1 MRFGGTGVA
10 ELRWELMRIAA
21 SFLSRVCRLGVMF
34 HDTWYV
40 SIPIVIEKVG
50 EGYQSSSRRWEKDE
64 DEKEEKEKKR
74 RGRRGL
80 TPYLGFL
87 CRDLQSYLSR
97 LTLFLPIRS
106 QKFFILVDNRPWL
119 IDQDSPAAH
128 LWQLMVTKSRLSPF
142 ANTRAARVTR
152 RNIGKILEFTNSSR
166 SLSITRNRLRRWFS
180 LIDAALSQKKK
191 LLHVKKLK
199 ASFLFNKELHCTL
212 YGFIVFEV
220 QWAHVRGINYINE
233 LQTDTSMA
241 LEAKLM
247 KRWEFDSIEQSSSC
261 ISSWYTGTCNEINLL
276 REYLE
281 SISNKGDVFY
291 DAREVPFTT
300 SEMSENLHSAD
311 EFREEK
317 HNCSYS
323 NFIPMLERM
332 EDSGSPYTPPVSGP
346 YKRRKIMKLSVG
358 SDVDEVS
365 EEAYSEIVSS
375 PTISESSSSS
385 SSCESEHASLVFEA
399 TTYKDVLILFRF
411 DDHDLP
417 FKLKEIIMADL
428 RLLTLL
434 EYGLP
439 SWVIFL
445 QSYPVFCKI
454 YRPWMCPLAR
464 ALYVLISITTVLIGF
479 YDLYKNVPIL
489 KATASSLF
497 GPFFN
502 WIESWEMISRIKYL
516 GTILFLHNCE
526 KAFKWFLMVARATK
540 SLLSVLTKPIA
551 GPIMELFEFV
561 FPIWNVWFDTVESLS
576 LIVWNM
582 LSSSCSMI
590 ITILDII
597 IWPFWFIFST
607 LWSLVAYV
615 IYPLVWLLWEIV
627 IAPARL
633 ILAIASFVGILL
645 TNIYYVLKGTWS
657 SIGALF
663 QLASVSEA
671 TVVAYEVPVW
681 RSLWNDIFSKVFR
694 AIRSIF
700 YGFVAFFTTC
710 NRHRLRY
717 VYFLLLVF

>member
-1 MRFGGTGVA
+1 M
-10 ELRWELMRIAA
+10 
-21 SFLSRVCRLGVMF
+21 
-34 HDTWYV
+34 
-40 SIPIVIEKVG
+40 
-50 EGYQSSSRRWEKDE
+50 
-64 DEKEEKEKKR
+64 
-74 RGRRGL
+74 
-80 TPYLGFL
+80 
-87 CRDLQSYLSR
+87 
-97 LTLFLPIRS
+97 
-106 QKFFILVDNRPWL
+106 
-119 IDQDSPAAH
+119 
-128 LWQLMVTKSRLSPF
+128 
-142 ANTRAARVTR
+142 
-152 RNIGKILEFTNSSR
+152 
-166 SLSITRNRLRRWFS
+166 
-180 LIDAALSQKKK
+180 
-191 LLHVKKLK
+191 
-199 ASFLFNKELHCTL
+199 
-212 YGFIVFEV
+212 
-220 QWAHVRGINYINE
+220 
-233 LQTDTSMA
+233 
-241 LEAKLM
+241 
-247 KRWEFDSIEQSSSC
+247 
-261 ISSWYTGTCNEINLL
+261 
-276 REYLE
+276 
-281 SISNKGDVFY
+281 FY
-291 DAREVPFTT
+291 DAREDPFTT
-300 SEMSENLHSAD
+300 TEMRENLHSAD
-311 EFREEK
+311 EFHEEK

-346 YKRRKIMKLSVG
+346 YKRRKIMKSSVG
-358 SDVDEVS
+358 SDTDEVS

-375 PTISESSSSS
+375 PTVSESSSCS

-399 TTYKDVLILFRF
+399 STYKDVLILFRF

-497 GPFFN
+497 GPFFD

-561 FPIWNVWFDTVESLS
+561 FPIWNVCFDTVESLS

-607 LWSLVAYV
+607 LWSIGMISDICAFLPIVVCLRSPLLPLSHFFSTFLCNSGICYIPISLAPLGNCYSPCPLNSCNSKLCWDTSHQHLLRTRRNLV
-615 IYPLVWLLWEIV
+615 IY
-627 IAPARL
+627 RR
-633 ILAIASFVGILL
+633 FVSACFCI
-645 TNIYYVLKGTWS
+645 
-657 SIGALF
+657 
-663 QLASVSEA
+663 
-671 TVVAYEVPVW
+671 
-681 RSLWNDIFSKVFR
+681 
-694 AIRSIF
+694 
-700 YGFVAFFTTC
+700 
-710 NRHRLRY
+710 
-717 VYFLLLVF
+717 

>member
-1 MRFGGTGVA
+1 MRFGGTGGA
-10 ELRWELMRIAA
+10 ELRWELVRIAA
-21 SFLSRVCRLGVMF
+21 SFLSR
-34 HDTWYV
+34 
-40 SIPIVIEKVG
+40 
-50 EGYQSSSRRWEKDE
+50 
-64 DEKEEKEKKR
+64 
-74 RGRRGL
+74 
-80 TPYLGFL
+80 
-87 CRDLQSYLSR
+87 SYLSR

-119 IDQDSPAAH
+119 IAQDSRAAH
-128 LWQLMVTKSRLSPF
+128 LWQLMVTK
-142 ANTRAARVTR
+142 
-152 RNIGKILEFTNSSR
+152 
-166 SLSITRNRLRRWFS
+166 
-180 LIDAALSQKKK
+180 
-191 LLHVKKLK
+191 
-199 ASFLFNKELHCTL
+199 
-212 YGFIVFEV
+212 
-220 QWAHVRGINYINE
+220 
-233 LQTDTSMA
+233 TDTSMA

-247 KRWEFDSIEQSSSC
+247 KRWEFDSIEQSCSC

-291 DAREVPFTT
+291 DAREDPFTT
-300 SEMSENLHSAD
+300 TEMSDNFHNAD
-311 EFREEK
+311 EFHEEK

-323 NFIPMLERM
+323 NSIPMLERM

-346 YKRRKIMKLSVG
+346 YKRRKIMKSSVG
-358 SDVDEVS
+358 SDTDEVS

-445 QSYPVFCKI
+445 QSYPVFCQI

-497 GPFFN
+497 GPFFD

-561 FPIWNVWFDTVESLS
+561 FPIWNVCFDTVESLS

-597 IWPFWFIFST
+597 IWPFWFA
-607 LWSLVAYV
+607 AYV

-633 ILAIASFVGILL
+633 ILAIASYVGILL
-645 TNIYYVLKGTWS
+645 ANIYYVLKGTWS

-671 TVVAYEVPVW
+671 TVVTYEVPVW

-710 NRHRLRY
+710 NRHRLSIYNHMLEFLHRFSHSTSRRSKSDQIRKKGRNQSPSFPEQL
-717 VYFLLLVF
+717 YFEHSEEQMILLLDGIFMSKKENALEPSLPLSLNQQISSNCTLTGFGFI